1 QEEQEEEEEE
11 VGFREEEKHD
21 NMDSHGRKVV
31 VCDNGT
37 GFVKCGYAGSNF
49 PEHIF
54 PALVGRPIIRSTA
67 KVGNI
72 EIKDLMVGD
81 EASELRSMLEVNYP
95 MENGIVRNW
104 DDMKHLWDYTFGPEK
119 LDIDSRS
126 CKILLTE
133 PPMNPTKNREKIIEV
148 MFETYQF
155 TGVYIAIQAVLTL
168 YAQGLLTGVVVD
180 SGDGV
185 THICPVYEGFSLPHL
200 TRRLD
205 IAGRDITRYLI
216 KLLLLRGYAFNHSAD
231 FETVRMMKEKLC
243 YVGYNI
249 EQEQKLA
256 LETTVLVESYTLPD
270 GRVIKVGGERFEA
283 PEALFQPH
291 LINVEGVGVAELLFN
306 TIQAADIDTRAEFY
320 KHIVLSGGSTMY
332 PGLPSRLERELK
344 QLYLERVLKGDVD
357 KLSIRIGPPGVNTW
371 CSWGR
376 GPCSPGIWRPG
387 QLLDVRESRGR
398 ARGVLGELGV
408 TIRAVKAARDQ
419 GEGSAVFKVMKV
431 IIGGSISTETSG
443 YEDMSPALTDA

>member
-1 QEEQEEEEEE
+1 
-11 VGFREEEKHD
+11 
-21 NMDSHGRKVV
+21 MDSQGRKVI

-49 PEHIF
+49 PAHIF
-54 PALVGRPIIRSTA
+54 PSMVGRPIIRA
-67 KVGNI
+67 VNKIGDI
-72 EIKDLMVGD
+72 EVKDMPDLMVGD
-81 EASELRSMLEVNYP
+81 EASKLRSMLEVSYP

-104 DDMKHLWDYTFGPEK
+104 EDMCHVWDYTFGKEK
-119 LDIDSRS
+119 MNINPKE

-133 PPMNPTKNREKIIEV
+133 PPMNPTKNRAKMIEV
-148 MFETYQF
+148 MFEKYGFDGT
-155 TGVYIAIQAVLTL
+155 YIAIQAVLTL
-168 YAQGLLTGVVVD
+168 YAQGLLSGVVVD

-185 THICPVYEGFSLPHL
+185 THICPVYEEFALPHL

-243 YVGYNI
+243 YIGYNI
-249 EQEQKLA
+249 ETEQRLA
-256 LETTVLVESYTLPD
+256 LETTVLVEPYTLPD

-291 LINVEGVGVAELLFN
+291 LINVEGQGIAELVFN
-306 TIQAADIDTRAEFY
+306 TIQAADIDIRSELY

-344 QLYLERVLKGDVD
+344 QLYLERVLKNDID
-357 KLSIRIGPPGVNTW
+357 KLSKFKIRIEDPPRRKDMVFIGGAVLAEVMKDRDSFWIT
-371 CSWGR
+371 
-376 GPCSPGIWRPG
+376 
-387 QLLDVRESRGR
+387 REEYEEKGL
-398 ARGVLGELGV
+398 GVLNKL
-408 TIRAVKAARDQ
+408 TAR
-419 GEGSAVFKVMKV
+419 S
-431 IIGGSISTETSG
+431 S
-443 YEDMSPALTDA
+443 